1 MSTTLNED
9 VIGRVRSVVATA
21 LKVDLDP
28 VGADDDLA
36 EALGGRYDSLAALEA
51 VTAVENEDDLRMTYD
66 FRDVFGTVMENWLNV
81 PAAQLVPGGALLPS
95 TAATDP
101 DGDSYTAY
109 NSIGFL

>member
-51 VTAVENEDDLRMTYD
+51 VTAVENEFGLEVDFVSDDVRHWFSTIGRMSGFVRERLED
-66 FRDVFGTVMENWLNV
+66 R
-81 PAAQLVPGGALLPS
+81 AALGGPR
-95 TAATDP
+95 
-101 DGDSYTAY
+101 
-109 NSIGFL
+109 